1 MHKIDGISEEE
12 IIETIIKVCNRC
24 KNKYKIDGMCP
35 EDIFQE
41 SYIICIERLNKY
53 DGRTTL
59 ENFLAFVLCRRL
71 KNLYRN
77 ITNKKINCVSIDKV
91 PEDLLWKT
99 PENNTKEFTLII
111 NEKLTVDMRHDYI
124 KYIQGVFIPRVR
136 KQRLIKEL
144 KRLANEF

>member
-1 MHKIDGISEEE
+1 MHKIDGFSEEE
-12 IIETIIKVCNRC
+12 ILETIIKVCNRC

-41 SYIICIERLNKY
+41 SYIICIERLHKY

-91 PEDLLWKT
+91 PEDLLWKI